1 MTIVYITHYMVEA
14 LAADRVVVMEKG
26 HIRFMGTPR
35 EVFSRVDELEALGLE
50 APLAAK
56 GSQRAAQKRCKA
68 AAGYYYR

>member
-35 EVFSRVDELEALGLE
+35 EVSAEWMSWRPWDWRLRW
-50 APLAAK
+50 
-56 GSQRAAQKRCKA
+56 QRR
-68 AAGYYYR
+68 